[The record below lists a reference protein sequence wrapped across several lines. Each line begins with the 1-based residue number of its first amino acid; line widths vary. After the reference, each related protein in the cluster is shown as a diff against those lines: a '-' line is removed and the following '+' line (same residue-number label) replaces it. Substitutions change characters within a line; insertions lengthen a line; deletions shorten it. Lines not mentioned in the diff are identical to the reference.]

1 MQALHPDVES
11 ITFDCPSCRKNKSR
25 VDPGHT
31 FGPDCR
37 HALSQ
42 ARRSSANRRPYG
54 RLPARDEPT
63 AGLRG
68 SDLGRAEEQAAEDAI
83 PRAAAPSSSSHE
95 PCPIAAAERRAE
107 EAGRDASDV
116 PMQGPPA
123 ASGADASARRRGP
136 DVEPR
141 HRRTWAEGGT
151 QTPIPS
157 DWSSFDVQSCFRAL
171 RSSDQAGQRRLL
183 RKLHLRWWHAS
194 ADKMQRLLR
203 AAGIPKETCDLVPD
217 IVDIWPGVPALGPS
231 ESRCKS
237 IMSHGRWFQH

>member
-1 MQALHPDVES
+1 MQAPHPDVES

-116 PMQGPPA
+116 PMQGPQQHPVQTPQRGEGAQMSSPGIA
-123 ASGADASARRRGP
+123 ALGLKVGP
-136 DVEPR
+136 KLRYRQIGPPLMCSHAFALFVAQIKLGNAGCCANYIFD
-141 HRRTWAEGGT
+141 GGT
-151 QTPIPS
+151 PVLTRCSAFFAQLVSP
-157 DWSSFDVQSCFRAL
+157 
-171 RSSDQAGQRRLL
+171 RR
-183 RKLHLRWWHAS
+183 HV
-194 ADKMQRLLR
+194 
-203 AAGIPKETCDLVPD
+203 T
-217 IVDIWPGVPALGPS
+217 
-231 ESRCKS
+231 
-237 IMSHGRWFQH
+237 